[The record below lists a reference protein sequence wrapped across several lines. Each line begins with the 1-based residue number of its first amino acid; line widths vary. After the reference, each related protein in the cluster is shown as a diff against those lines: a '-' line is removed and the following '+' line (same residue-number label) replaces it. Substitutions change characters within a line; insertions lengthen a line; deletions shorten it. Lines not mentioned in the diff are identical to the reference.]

1 MHCVPSP
8 QIEWN
13 RNQLES
19 LPASVRFVFFILHH
33 PPVVDVQPNFDAS
46 HNGRP
51 NERALAEFLARAPQ
65 KSRAR
70 FVVAAGQVHLYG
82 FKPRNAASEGL
93 FLLSKVGW

>member
-8 QIEWN
+8 QIECIPS
-13 RNQLES
+13 QLES
-19 LPASVRFVFFILHH
+19 LPASVRFVFLGLHH
-33 PPVVDVQPNFDAS
+33 PPVVDVRPNADAS

-51 NERALAEFLARAPQ
+51 NERALSESLALAPEE
-65 KSRAR
+65 SRGR
-70 FVVAAGQVHLYG
+70 FVVAAGHVHLYG